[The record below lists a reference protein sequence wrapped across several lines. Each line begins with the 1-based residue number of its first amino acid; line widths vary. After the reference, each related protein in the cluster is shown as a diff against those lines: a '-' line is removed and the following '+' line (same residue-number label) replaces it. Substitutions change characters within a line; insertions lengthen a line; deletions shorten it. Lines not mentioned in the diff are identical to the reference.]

1 MPTLTVTARGQVTLR
16 KDILQHL
23 GIEPGQKIN
32 VDKMPGGRIEVKAE
46 ERKGSIDDFIGLL
59 AGKTKKRLTIEQ
71 INEITADGWAGIRSK
86 KR

>member
-23 GIEPGQKIN
+23 GIQPGQKIS
-32 VDKMPGGRIEVKAE
+32 VDKLPGGKIEVKAE

-59 AGKTKKRLTIEQ
+59 AGKTKKRLTIER